1 MKVING
7 RPIQINKISKSD
19 RDTIARV
26 LLPHIEEYFK
36 RPGVEDDFKKW
47 LKERNKICV

>member
-7 RPIQINKISKSD
+7 RPIQINKITKSD
-19 RDTIARV
+19 RDMIART

-36 RPGVEDDFKKW
+36 RPVVEDDFKEW
-47 LKERNKICV
+47 LKKRNKIYV